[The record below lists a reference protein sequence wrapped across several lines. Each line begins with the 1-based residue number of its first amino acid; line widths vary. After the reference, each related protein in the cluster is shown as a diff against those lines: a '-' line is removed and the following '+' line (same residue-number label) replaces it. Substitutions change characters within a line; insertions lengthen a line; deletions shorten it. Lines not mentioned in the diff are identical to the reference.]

1 MVCKKILPLLS
12 EFYDEALDTK
22 TTMLVSQHLNRCVQ
36 CRTEYDKISVIQSK
50 LQTLR
55 GVQAPE
61 YLHGLVQHRIA
72 EMRQNTWRKTLRY
85 ELERSWSLIR
95 TTERIWYVTRAL
107 GTVMTAI
114 IFFVISSTAIA
125 PLCLEVNAKAEERE
139 GLTLAYG
146 KQVSRSVLANLGM
159 HSSQTPLQQPILIS
173 KNNPA
178 INDLYFVIFEEG
190 NSTKEKSDTLT
201 VVTAID
207 PSGVAKIQ
215 DVLEYPTDKNTLIKY
230 NEMISSAKYRPASK
244 NGKAVPS
251 FIVMTYSTVSVSD

>member
-1 MVCKKILPLLS
+1 MVCKKTLSLLS
-12 EFYDEALDTK
+12 EFYDEALDNETA
-22 TTMLVSQHLNRCVQ
+22 MQVSQHLNQCVQ
-36 CRTEYDKISVIQSK
+36 CRTEYEKLSVIQTK
-50 LQTLR
+50 LQTLK
-55 GVQAPE
+55 GVQAPD
-61 YLHGLVQHRIA
+61 YLQSLVQHRIA
-72 EMRQNTWRKTLRY
+72 EMEKNTWRKTLRY

-95 TTERIWYVTRAL
+95 TTERIWYITRAL

-114 IFFVISSTAIA
+114 IFFVIASTAIS
-125 PLCLEVNAKAEERE
+125 PLCLEVNAKADERE
-139 GLTLAYG
+139 GLTFAYG

-159 HSSQTPLQQPILIS
+159 HSSQTPQQQPILVS

-190 NSTKEKSDTLT
+190 NSTKEKADTLT

-207 PSGVAKIQ
+207 PSGEAKIQ
-215 DVLEYPTDKNTLIKY
+215 DVLEYPIDKNTLIKF
-230 NEMISSAKYRPASK
+230 NEMITSAKYRPASK